1 MPLIQRIT
9 TVSDNTLDDL
19 PLDDD
24 ARRFIAAHPHAA
36 IVTVGADG
44 RPKVVK
50 IEVALLD
57 GRLTSAGHA
66 DKVRSRRLRTDPRC
80 TLYFADDGHRWLTLE
95 ADATLLDGPGTPE
108 QLLRY
113 FRIRDAKPT
122 GPLDYHSD
130 RSHHIGLDDDAFRQ
144 VMIDEHAVLYSFAV
158 TKSYG
163 NA

>member
-1 MPLIQRIT
+1 M
-9 TVSDNTLDDL
+9 SDNTLDDL

-80 TLYFADDGHRWLTLE
+80 TLYFADDEHGIIL
-95 ADATLLDGPGTPE
+95 
-108 QLLRY
+108 Q
-113 FRIRDAKPT
+113 
-122 GPLDYHSD
+122 
-130 RSHHIGLDDDAFRQ
+130 RSHYQRGDQTLDSN
-144 VMIDEHAVLYSFAV
+144 ES
-158 TKSYG
+158 
-163 NA
+163 